1 MRSTGTTRGTPRP
14 PHNGLVSGALMRVRV
29 VGALQAAELD
39 RRTIAAGVSSRVLM
53 QAAGRAAAQ
62 LIVERF
68 PLEASRGV
76 AIYAGAGNNGGDAW
90 VVAADLARRGIR
102 VRVAESAAAKTPDA
116 IAERE
121 AASAVLQHGLPNGR
135 EGVIVDGLLGT
146 GAVGAPRGP
155 IADAIRQI
163 NNAAAHGA
171 RVVALD
177 IPSGVDGTSG
187 ECAGA
192 FVNANLTVTFGAM
205 KRGLLVNRDAAGAIV
220 VVDIGVADVAGG
232 FDEAP
237 WLFDEATVLR
247 SVPPITASVH
257 KGTRK
262 RLLIVGGS
270 LGFAGSTVLAA
281 RGAMRSGIGMVKLCV
296 EPASIAAVQTLE
308 PAAMA
313 IAWPGT
319 DAELQELLAWA
330 NVVLIGP
337 GLGLADSSRAFARRL
352 LTTWRG
358 PVVVDAD
365 ALTAFTGA
373 PSELGALLAGR
384 PAVITP
390 HAVEF
395 SRLAGVGLVEVNARR
410 FEIAGELARTIR
422 STVLLKGEP
431 TIISDGSVTEV
442 SAAGTPVLATGG
454 SGDVLGG
461 IVATLLAQSNQPR
474 LSAAA
479 AAWVHGRAAELAG
492 AGCIRGVTVH
502 DMVAALAGAWPTG
515 DTPRIPPVIAE
526 LPAVGERNVRAL
538 VSLTP

>member
-1 MRSTGTTRGTPRP
+1 
-14 PHNGLVSGALMRVRV
+14 MRVRV
-29 VGALQAAELD
+29 VSALQAAELD
-39 RRTIAAGVSSRVLM
+39 RRAIAGGASARILM

-62 LIVERF
+62 LLIERF

-116 IAERE
+116 MAERE
-121 AASAVLQHGLPNGR
+121 AASAVLQHGVPDGT
-135 EGVIVDGLLGT
+135 EGVVVDGLLGT

-155 IADAIRQI
+155 IADAIGRI
-163 NNAAAHGA
+163 NTAAAEGA

-177 IPSGVDGTSG
+177 VPSGVDATTG
-187 ECAGA
+187 ESVGA
-192 FVNANLTVTFGAM
+192 FVTADLTVTFGTM
-205 KRGLLVNRDAAGAIV
+205 KRGLLVNRDASGTIV
-220 VVDIGVADVAGG
+220 AVDIGIGGAAEDVA
-232 FDEAP
+232 EAP
-237 WLFDEATVLR
+237 WLMDNATVLR
-247 SVPPITASVH
+247 LVPPITAGAH

-270 LGFAGSTVLAA
+270 HGFAGSTVLAA
-281 RGAMRSGIGMVKLCV
+281 RGALRSGIGMVKLCV
-296 EPASIAAVQTLE
+296 ENASIAAVQTLE

-313 IAWPGT
+313 IAWPET
-319 DAELQELLAWA
+319 DAELQTLLAWA

-337 GLGLADSSRAFARRL
+337 GLGLTDSSRLFARRVL
-352 LTTWRG
+352 KFWRG

-373 PSELGALLAGR
+373 SSEFGALLTGR

-395 SRLAGVGLVEVNARR
+395 SRLAGVELSEVNARR

-422 STVLLKGEP
+422 ATVLLKGVP

-461 IVATLLAQSNQPR
+461 IVATLLAQSNEPR
-474 LSAAA
+474 RSAAA

-492 AGCIRGVTVH
+492 AGRIRGVTVH
-502 DMVAALAGAWPTG
+502 DVIDGLARAWPTV
-515 DTPRIPPVIAE
+515 DTPSKPPMMVE
-526 LPAVGERNVRAL
+526 LPAVGEREVR
-538 VSLTP
+538 TPTSRTP